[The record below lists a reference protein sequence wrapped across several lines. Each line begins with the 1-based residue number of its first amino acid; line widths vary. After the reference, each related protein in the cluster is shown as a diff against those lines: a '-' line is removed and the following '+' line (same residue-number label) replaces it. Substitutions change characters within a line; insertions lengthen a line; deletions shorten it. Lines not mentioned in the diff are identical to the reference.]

1 MLHPATE
8 SALQKKQTTSLTRA
22 LLQYLRVRS
31 SRWMP
36 IYFDKQPAF

>member
-8 SALQKKQTTSLTRA
+8 SALQKKKDDQPH
-22 LLQYLRVRS
+22 
-31 SRWMP
+31 SRFAPVSPRRMP